1 MIEQPSGKTNM
12 TLRKDITLRKASLAH
27 WTPADIRAEIVRL
40 GSTPSRIAI
49 ESGFSANAG
58 RACLRSPCYPGA
70 EIAIAQFLGLC
81 PAEIWPERYASG
93 SLAARS
99 PARQR
104 ALETRTAGRA
114 A

>member
-1 MIEQPSGKTNM
+1 MIEQQRRRRNLKNCA
-12 TLRKDITLRKASLAH
+12 L
-27 WTPADIRAEIVRL
+27 WTPADIRAEIVRR
-40 GSTPSRIAI
+40 GSTPSKVALAA
-49 ESGFSANAG
+49 GLSARGG
-58 RACLRSPCYPGA
+58 RAALTSPRYVSA
-70 EIAIAQFLGLC
+70 EIAIAAFLGLC

-104 ALETRTAGRA
+104 ALEMRAAGRA